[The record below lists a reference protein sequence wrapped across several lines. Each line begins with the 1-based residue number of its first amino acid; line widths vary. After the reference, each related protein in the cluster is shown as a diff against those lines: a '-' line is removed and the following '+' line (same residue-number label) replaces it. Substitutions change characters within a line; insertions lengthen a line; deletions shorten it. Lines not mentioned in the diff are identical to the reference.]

1 MTGRKTAKENKLY
14 RAVWTEIWIPA
25 HREVDL
31 ELSVKRKA
39 KRTKALVSLYWSS
52 RSLLPKDPPNQI
64 SHKSTKVDPIRSSQ
78 TWKNSYQISNSILF
92 SISKHYFSKIQS
104 QLMIITGF
112 ISRMVTPKDKSKS
125 NPLARLKVR
134 IFSKSVVSFQSF
146 PVSLRGRS
154 LPSRRATNIKEWK

>member
-31 ELSVKRKA
+31 EASVKRKA

-92 SISKHYFSKIQS
+92 SISKHYFSKIQG

-125 NPLARLKVR
+125 NPPARLKVR

-154 LPSRRATNIKEWK
+154 LLSRRATNIKEWK